1 MIIHKKITP
10 SFFSPQNHW
19 NLATKTSNPK
29 NLLSRRLKSHKTNA
43 VRLLEAGNII
53 HSTVTYEVDETDLSG
68 ITVANKIGVDPE
80 KVFKTL
86 VTRGDKTGVNVFC
99 IPVTE
104 ELNLKKAAAVC
115 GDKKIEMIK
124 EKELLPLTG
133 YIKGGCSPIGMKKQF
148 PTFIDETAQLF
159 DEISVSA
166 GIRGMQILIKP
177 DDLITIV
184 SGKFADLI

>member
-1 MIIHKKITP
+1 M
-10 SFFSPQNHW
+10 
-19 NLATKTSNPK
+19 
-29 NLLSRRLKSHKTNA
+29 KSQKTNA
-43 VRLLEAGNII
+43 VRLLESERIP
-53 HSTVTYEVDETDLSG
+53 HSILTYVVDESDLSG
-68 ITVANKIGVDPE
+68 ITVAIKIGAEPE

-86 VTRGDKTGVNVFC
+86 VTRGEKTGINVFC

-133 YIKGGCSPIGMKKQF
+133 YIKGGCSPIGMKKHY

-159 DEISVSA
+159 DEISISA
-166 GIRGMQILIKP
+166 GIRGMQIMIKP
-177 DDLITIV
+177 DDLAKIV
-184 SGKFADLI
+184 DGIFADLI